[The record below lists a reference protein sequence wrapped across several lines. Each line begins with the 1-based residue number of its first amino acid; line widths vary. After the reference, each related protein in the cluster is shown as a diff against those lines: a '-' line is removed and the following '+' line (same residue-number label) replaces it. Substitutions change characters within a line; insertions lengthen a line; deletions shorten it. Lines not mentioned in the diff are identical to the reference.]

1 MKTIS
6 FYAGA
11 DEMQRIKAEQERFA
25 AMGIRLSK
33 SAAIRALILRASE
46 SSDQA
51 LPVPQA
57 EALNPE
63 NGGFWPVQAKGK
75 VYT

>member
-1 MKTIS
+1 
-6 FYAGA
+6 
-11 DEMQRIKAEQERFA
+11 
-25 AMGIRLSK
+25 
-33 SAAIRALILRASE
+33 
-46 SSDQA
+46 
-51 LPVPQA
+51 VPQA